1 MNGRTGV
8 VKDGVPGRSGPMS
21 AAGETPTYFEL
32 FRTFNSEEAFFDFAR
47 QLKSD
52 SPDRPGT
59 MKRPA

>member
-1 MNGRTGV
+1 
-8 VKDGVPGRSGPMS
+8 MS